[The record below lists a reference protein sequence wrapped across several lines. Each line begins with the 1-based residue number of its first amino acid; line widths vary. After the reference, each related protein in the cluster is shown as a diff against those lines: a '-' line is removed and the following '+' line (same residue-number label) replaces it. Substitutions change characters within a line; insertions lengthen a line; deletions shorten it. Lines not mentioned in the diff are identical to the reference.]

1 MIAVARYINGEGY
14 RDPTAGR
21 AMARIDACAEARDRL
36 RLFRD
41 GVRLLARA
49 CGMRASVRLRDRS
62 TGEELDET

>member
-1 MIAVARYINGEGY
+1 MHFVDEDN
-14 RDPTAGR
+14 
-21 AMARIDACAEARDRL
+21 AEAHDRL

-49 CGMRASVRLRDRS
+49 CGMRASVRLRDRA

>member
-21 AMARIDACAEARDRL
+21 AAAHIDACAEAHDRL

-41 GVRLLARA
+41 
-49 CGMRASVRLRDRS
+49 GMRASVRLRDRA